1 MGSTPTGNKNL
12 LVFFLAIFYAL
23 VAQLVQSA
31 APVMRRSTV
40 RIRCWGLQRVNMYSS
55 KKAAVTPYRN
65 MVGATQSAQCV
76 IKRAVSEA
84 ETV

>member
-1 MGSTPTGNKNL
+1 MTCNLGVVGSNPSG
-12 LVFFLAIFYAL
+12 
-23 VAQLVQSA
+23 S
-31 APVMRRSTV
+31 
-40 RIRCWGLQRVNMYSS
+40 LQRVNMHSS

-65 MVGATQSAQCV
+65 MVGASQSALCV